1 MIMGEKINV
10 AELLKDCPKGMELD
24 CMMYENVELDFIEQN
39 PESIYPI
46 HCLLKLNGGCNTLV
60 FTHNGCSDRH
70 PNAKCV
76 IFPKGKTT
84 WKGFVPPC
92 EFKAGDVL
100 VSRSG
105 NIVLL
110 SHINSENI
118 VHYHC
123 IIPNCGNFRI
133 EENTSIGVGK
143 YYQCD
148 LANEQQR
155 QRMYDRIKCSGY
167 KYNQHI
173 NKLEKLVEPK
183 FKVGDDIRI
192 KGTSAIYVVTE
203 IREDRYMLDDK
214 DISLLFKKQDEWE
227 LVPNKFDIN
236 TLMPFDKVLV
246 RDENLLE
253 DSDITDATW
262 SAALYS
268 HNKFVDN
275 VCPYVTTNGHFAQ
288 CVPYKGNEHLLGT
301 TDDCDE
307 YYKTWE

>member
-1 MIMGEKINV
+1 MEEKINV

-24 CMMYENVELDFIEQN
+24 CTMFEDVKFISVEEDDKPICIRTGD
-39 PESIYPI
+39 IYRY
-46 HCLLKLNGGCNTLV
+46 LTKFGTWT
-60 FTHNGCSDRH
+60 FDD
-70 PNAKCV
+70 NAKYV

-92 EFKAGDVL
+92 KYKAGDVL
-100 VSRSG
+100 VSKSG

-110 SHINSENI
+110 SHIDSKNI

-123 IIPNCGNFRI
+123 IIPTYGSLRI
-133 EENTSIGVGK
+133 EENTNIGVGR
-143 YYQCD
+143 YYDCV

-183 FKVGDDIRI
+183 FKVGDRIVCKNGITKPFTISKVGDNCYYVNDINAVGI
-192 KGTSAIYVVTE
+192 
-203 IREDRYMLDDK
+203 
-214 DISLLFKKQDEWE
+214 ISLAEQDNYE
-227 LVPNKFDIN
+227 LVPNKFDIT
-236 TLMPFDKVLV
+236 TLIPFESRVLV
-246 RDENLLE
+246 RN
-253 DSDITDATW
+253 S
-262 SAALYS
+262 YS
-268 HNKFVDN
+268 GFWMPTFWGVYETEKS
-275 VCPYVTTNGHFAQ
+275 
-288 CVPYKGNEHLLGT
+288 NEHQYRNYLTTKGFFRHCIPYNDDTKHLVGK